1 MLTLFLLR
9 HAKSSWENTALD
21 DYDRPL
27 NARGM
32 RSAPAIGRYLAEKTY
47 LPDLILC
54 SGARRTRETLGLILP
69 YFDGDLRVRVEQA
82 LYRAHDGQALLQ
94 RLHAVDSNARSVM
107 LIGHNPAMQ
116 DLFTM
121 LAIGGDP
128 LALER
133 LSAKFPTAA
142 LAVLS
147 SEATSW
153 REFAAFGATVTDHAL
168 PRDLLEKQKQ

>member
-9 HAKSSWENTALD
+9 HAKSSWEDTSLD

-27 NARGM
+27 NARGQ
-32 RSAPAIGRYLAEKTY
+32 RSAPAVGKYLVEKGY

-54 SGARRTRETLGLILP
+54 SGARRTRETLGLIVP
-69 YFDGDLRVRVEQA
+69 YLDGDLRIRVEEA
-82 LYRAHDGQALLQ
+82 LYRAHDGEALLQ
-94 RLHAVDSNARSVM
+94 RLQAVDARARSVM

-116 DLFTM
+116 DLFTA
-121 LAIGGDP
+121 LATGGDP

-133 LSAKFPTAA
+133 LAAKFPTAA

-153 REFAAFGATVTDHAL
+153 RDIAMSGATVTDHAL
-168 PRDLLEKQKQ
+168 PRDLLQE